1 MSLQV
6 VAGTDTQAFAVAT
19 LDYKLTQ
26 ARTRRDYYRA
36 AADQAILD
44 GAPVMESL
52 ALARADTIIES
63 IDLMLSRRFR
73 LTSEV
78 ED

>member
-1 MSLQV
+1 MSIEV
-6 VAGTDTQAFAVAT
+6 VAGSDTQAFAVAT
-19 LDYKLTQ
+19 LDYRLTQ

-36 AADQAILD
+36 AADKAAID
-44 GAPVMESL
+44 GAPVMEQL
-52 ALARADTIIES
+52 ALARAEVLCES
-63 IDLMLSRRFR
+63 IDLMLARRHR